1 MDNPVPPRD
10 DWGGTVTFGDYMKRY
25 AALPLLALAFAC
37 TPQPS
42 APETAAATT
51 GPEAVVKAIYQTLET
66 SKGEKTTPVSAI
78 PMTAELDALI
88 KQAEAAAGNDGPV
101 FDGDFAGNC
110 QDCTDF
116 SDLRIEVATSAAPKG
131 RAIVNADFKLFQSE
145 PRHVQWDLIE
155 TPEGWRV
162 DNIVSDGFDVR
173 AIAKELIATPPA

>member
-1 MDNPVPPRD
+1 
-10 DWGGTVTFGDYMKRY
+10 MKRF
-25 AALPLLALAFAC
+25 AALPLLALAIAC
-37 TPQPS
+37 TPQPPT
-42 APETAAATT
+42 PETTAGMA

-66 SKGEKTTPVSAI
+66 SKGEATTPLSDI

-110 QDCTDF
+110 QDCSDF
-116 SDLRIEVATSAAPKG
+116 SDLKIGMAATAAPRG

-145 PRHVQWDLIE
+145 PKHVQWDLIE

>member
-1 MDNPVPPRD
+1 
-10 DWGGTVTFGDYMKRY
+10 MKRF
-25 AALPLLALAFAC
+25 AALPLLAFAIAC

-42 APETAAATT
+42 ATEPVAAAVT

-66 SKGEKTTPVSAI
+66 SKGEKTTPLSAI
-78 PMTAELDALI
+78 PMTAELDGLI

-116 SDLRIEVATSAAPKG
+116 SDLKIEVATSAAPKG

-145 PRHVQWDLIE
+145 PKHVQWDLIE